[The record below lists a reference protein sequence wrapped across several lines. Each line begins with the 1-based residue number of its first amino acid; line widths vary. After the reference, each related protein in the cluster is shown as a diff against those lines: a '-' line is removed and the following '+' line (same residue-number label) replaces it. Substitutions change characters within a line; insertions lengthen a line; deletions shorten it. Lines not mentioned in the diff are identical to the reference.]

1 MIIKQQKLTNE
12 TKLLVKWKERGLKRN
27 LKFVKLGLTA
37 MLCAIGFS
45 ISAQQTSLQAAID
58 STSLNGTIK
67 IGSYTWFVVK
77 RTTDTSGINYTFL
90 ISKSY
95 IVTGTYFDNGGGIDY
110 GNSTVRTAINAD
122 YTNNP
127 ASYGELPAIAVVPV
141 LGAFDDQNVSS
152 TPTAT
157 MAGAQ
162 TTDIIFAPSYD
173 EIIKWAPSGGVPQGI
188 GPPVTTNYSTRFWTR
203 TNTGNSKTV
212 WEANVVGG
220 ALVAMSANGSL
231 YNAIAGVWVRT
242 SPLYVTISGTVKGLP
257 DNSGVQ
263 ISHTVGGIA
272 QTSVTT
278 TAGGAYSISQVP
290 YGSNVTITPED
301 ILGYEWYVSPTPD
314 INNVKTDITGKD
326 ITYYIPGFT
335 VNGDNYKDVDGKGFC
350 NNTFTF
356 SADQNIP
363 AEIVWTVDGT
373 EIPSSGNQYTF
384 TQTLQNGYHTIVM
397 SIPALGK
404 TYATHL
410 YVGEF
415 SVIWTPDS
423 NSSGSDDDKRN
434 WNIAANWTPTV
445 VPTSCDTVY
454 IPGNLAYY
462 PMLEDANP
470 ATCRVIYFLY
480 GAELGRPDLLTYQ
493 RAFVQYNFGLSQSS
507 QTVNTSQ
514 SLVLENGSTGDR
526 MVYSASVS
534 ATPMIRERWYML
546 SAPLKS
552 VVTGDLDFGGFPLT
566 FLKKFGPVDKGDI
579 QYPVG
584 VWTTSYN
591 NMNELVSPTGTEGFA
606 FYMYGYQT
614 GGSAED
620 NLGCTESGTF
630 GSSYNEDDYMLNR
643 DGQDYGIK
651 YTDGIL
657 ELPFFEDST
666 NLYAHRTQMYNQ
678 PTSTFFYINDGIHF
692 PSEVNKLTGTT
703 ETVIREANDGNYRF
717 APESYVGGSWVF
729 QNPIIHPATD
739 LNAGD
744 EFLVGNPYMSSID
757 MVEFCK
763 DNASVEPL
771 FRIWNGDDFDD
782 YSVDTATG
790 EVTLTNIETSP
801 YIAPLQGFFLKY
813 TGSGNG
819 NVSFDVTKIST
830 VRQTTAFNL
839 RSSQNAGEKNLLR
852 IKADNGSAV
861 SHAVIAYKDG
871 ASNGYNSH
879 EDVQKLFSPFNYVPS
894 IYSLADE
901 MPVDINFINNNGD
914 IIIPLGIK
922 TGQTGNIQLTFTGM
936 DNYSKAAKIEL
947 IDALENKTTDLT
959 GKSSYTCSFNDTET
973 GIQNGRFS
981 LRISS
986 SITSMPDVNSADNL
1000 NIYGNSKGIYVI
1012 SSEPVQQLEVYDL
1025 TGKKLYESNTDARY
1039 YPLYDYSDNFPLII
1053 KVMTKNMVKTVKTN

>member
-1 MIIKQQKLTNE
+1 MILKKRKLTNK
-12 TKLLVKWKERGLKRN
+12 TNLLVKCKEKGLKRTLN
-27 LKFVKLGLTA
+27 FVKLGLII
-37 MLCAIGFS
+37 MLCAIEFS
-45 ISAQQTSLQAAID
+45 LSAQQTALQAAID
-58 STSLNGTIK
+58 GTALNGTIT

-77 RTTDTSGINYTFL
+77 RTTDSGIDYTFL

-95 IVTGTYFDNGGGIDY
+95 IVSNIQFDDNGNPDY
-110 GNSTVRTAINAD
+110 GHSTLRAAINSD
-122 YTNNP
+122 YTNFNG
-127 ASYGELPAIAVVPV
+127 SYGDLPSIAVVPV

-162 TTDIIFAPSYD
+162 TTDIIFAPSFD
-173 EIIKWAPSGGVPQGI
+173 EIIKWSHSGGAPEGI
-188 GPPVTTNYSTRFWTR
+188 GPPVTTNYNTRFWTR
-203 TNTGNSKTV
+203 TNTGNSAQV
-212 WEANVVGG
+212 YEANVVGG
-220 ALVAMSANGSL
+220 ALVAMPPSGSL
-231 YNAIAGVWVRT
+231 YDAIAGIWVRT
-242 SPLYVTISGTVKGLP
+242 SPLYVTISGTVNGSPKT
-257 DNSGVQ
+257 DNADVQ
-263 ISHTVGGIA
+263 ISYTVGGVT

-278 TAGGAYSISQVP
+278 AAGGEYNILQVP

-301 ILGYEWYVSPTPD
+301 IPEYEWYVSPTPD
-314 INNVKTDITGKD
+314 ISNVRTDITGKD

-350 NNTFTF
+350 NNSFTF
-356 SADQNIP
+356 SADSHIP
-363 AEIVWTVDGT
+363 GPIVWTLDGT
-373 EIPSSGNQYTF
+373 EIPSTYNLYSF
-384 TQTLQNGYHTIVM
+384 TQTLQDGYHTIVM
-397 SIPALGK
+397 TASTIGK

-410 YVGEF
+410 YVGDF

-462 PMLEDANP
+462 PMLEEANP
-470 ATCRVIYFLY
+470 ATCRVIYFMF

-493 RAFVQYNFGLSQSS
+493 QAFVQYNFGLSQST
-507 QTVNTSQ
+507 QNTTNSNQ
-514 SLVLENGSTGDR
+514 NLLLENSSTDKR
-526 MVYSASVS
+526 MLYSASVS
-534 ATPMIRERWYML
+534 APQIERERWYML
-546 SAPLKS
+546 STPLRS
-552 VVTGDLDFGGFPLT
+552 VVSGDLGFGGFPLT
-566 FLKKFGPVDKGDI
+566 FLKKFGPVDKGNVK
-579 QYPVG
+579 YPVG
-584 VWTTSYN
+584 EWTTPYN
-591 NMNELVSPTGTEGFA
+591 NMDELLSPTGTEGFA
-606 FYMYGYQT
+606 FFMYEYLT
-614 GGSAED
+614 GGDAKR
-620 NLGCTESGTF
+620 NMGCFESGAF
-630 GSSYNEDDYMLNR
+630 GDYNENDYMPNR
-643 DGQDYGIK
+643 NGQSFGIEK
-651 YTDGIL
+651 TNGIL
-657 ELPFFEDST
+657 ELPFFADST

-678 PTSTFFYINDGIHF
+678 PTSTFFYINDGVTYPAMF
-692 PSEVNKLTGTT
+692 NTLTGTT
-703 ETVIREANDGNYRF
+703 ETVTREANDGNFRF
-717 APESYVGGSWVF
+717 APESYAGGSWVF
-729 QNPIIHPATD
+729 QNPIIHPVTN

-763 DNASVEPL
+763 NNASVEPL

-782 YSVDTATG
+782 YSVDIATG
-790 EVTLTNIETSP
+790 EVTLSNAETSP

-813 TGSGNG
+813 AGSG

-839 RSSQNAGEKNLLR
+839 RSSQDAGEKNLLR
-852 IKADNGSAV
+852 IKAENGSSV
-861 SHAVIAYKDG
+861 SYAVIAYKDG
-871 ASNGYNSH
+871 ASNGYNSR
-879 EDVQKLFSPFNYVPS
+879 EDVQKLFSPFDYVPS

-901 MPVDINFINNNGD
+901 TPVDINFINNNGN

-936 DNYSKAAKIEL
+936 NNYSIAAKIEL
-947 IDALENKTTDLT
+947 IDALENKTVDLT
-959 GKSSYTCSFNDTET
+959 GKSSYACSFNNTET

-986 SITSMPDVNSADNL
+986 SITSLPDINSADNL

-1025 TGKKLYESNTDARY
+1025 SGRKLYESNTDARY
-1039 YPLYDYSDNFPLII
+1039 YPLHDYSDNFPLIV